1 MKSTYVNVVMVLFE
15 FDMIPLWFCLAGKY
29 MNLKTFAK
37 LVTQKFADKSD
48 FLALL
53 QLFVLQLFVLQ
64 LFVLQLKRD
73 LLSFFHYKLY
83 NLSN

>member
-1 MKSTYVNVVMVLFE
+1 
-15 FDMIPLWFCLAGKY
+15 

-37 LVTQKFADKSD
+37 LVTQKFVDKSD

-53 QLFVLQLFVLQ
+53 QLFVLQL
-64 LFVLQLKRD
+64 KRD
-73 LLSFFHYKLY
+73 LLSFLHYKLY

>member
-1 MKSTYVNVVMVLFE
+1 MKSTYVVMVLFE
-15 FDMIPLWFCLAGKY
+15 FDVIPLWFCLAGKY

-37 LVTQKFADKSD
+37 LVTKEFPDKSD

-53 QLFVLQLFVLQ
+53 L
-64 LFVLQLKRD
+64 LFVLQLKLD
-73 LLSFFHYKLY
+73 LLSFLHYKIY

>member
-1 MKSTYVNVVMVLFE
+1 MKSTYVVMVLFE

-37 LVTQKFADKSD
+37 LVTQNFADKSD

-53 QLFVLQLFVLQ
+53 QLFVLQL
-64 LFVLQLKRD
+64 KRD
-73 LLSFFHYKLY
+73 LLSFLHYKLY

>member
-1 MKSTYVNVVMVLFE
+1 MALFE

-29 MNLKTFAK
+29 MNSKTFAK

-53 QLFVLQLFVLQ
+53 L
-64 LFVLQLKRD
+64 LFVLQLKRN
-73 LLSFFHYKLY
+73 LLSFLHYKLY
-83 NLSN
+83 NLLN